1 MRDLE
6 VMETKSFWFQG
17 WVKGLMAFLGI
28 LAIFASLLS
37 LGFGL
42 LFFNNLQEHLLLT
55 FFTLVSP
62 LFAVVSIFPY
72 QMKPSGWTATWSLAS
87 ILLVLVTWMLW
98 TSGSAKGM
106 IH

>member
-1 MRDLE
+1 MR
-6 VMETKSFWFQG
+6 SFWAQD
-17 WVKGLMAFLGI
+17 WVRGLMTLSGT

-42 LFFNNLQEHLLLT
+42 LFCNNLQEHFLLT

-62 LFAVVSIFPY
+62 LFVVVSVFQY
-72 QMKPSGWTATWSLAS
+72 QMKSSGWTALWSLAS
-87 ILLVLVTWMLW
+87 MLWVLVTWMLW
-98 TSGSAKGM
+98 MSESAKGI